1 MRRFFY
7 YNSASVSSIPLLLD
21 LYPATAA
28 YSVRKLRTA
37 YTGAC
42 IRVRRS
48 SDNTEQDIGFD
59 ISGDLDT
66 AALLTFVGANNG
78 FVSKWYNQ
86 GTGGASYDVANTVS
100 TGQPRIV
107 LSGVVDSKGSHS
119 GLRFD
124 GGDNLFI
131 TSSAIGTTSLSHF
144 SVSSNETSNSIG
156 TVFGQSWNTTD
167 AIRVFNDR
175 RTDKLNLFINA
186 TTPTGSFSAPM
197 SIARN
202 NANQRLLSSFI
213 DASKGMSSFDNA
225 ATGGTNT
232 YIGTTNSNG
241 LRIGAQ
247 GTSTGG
253 GTAITFLNGYIQ
265 EVIIMGT
272 DQSANRASIETN
284 INTYYGIY

>member
-1 MRRFFY
+1 MRRFVY
-7 YNSASVSSIPLLLD
+7 YNAASVGASLLLD

-37 YTGAC
+37 YLGAC
-42 IRVRRS
+42 MRVRRA
-48 SDNTEQDIGFD
+48 SDNAEQDIGFD
-59 ISGDLDT
+59 INGDLDT
-66 AALLTFVGANNG
+66 ASLLSFVGANNG

-156 TVFGQSWNTTD
+156 TVFGQTWNTTD
-167 AIRVFNDR
+167 TIRVFNDR
-175 RTDKLNLFINA
+175 RTDKLNLFITVGGVNY
-186 TTPTGSFSAPM
+186 SAPM

-202 NANQRLLSSFI
+202 NANQRLLSSFV

-232 YIGTTNSNG
+232 YVGTTNSNG

-247 GTSTGG
+247 GTATGG
-253 GTAITFLNGYIQ
+253 GTAITFINGYIQ

-272 DQSANRASIETN
+272 NQSANRTAIETN
-284 INTYYGIY
+284 INAYYGIY